1 MARPPAIE
9 TETGVW
15 LALNIGAVGLTD
27 DQFLQLCRENGDFHF
42 EISAQKELIIEKPTV
57 INGDPEL
64 PGFKFDFREMFLV

>member
-42 EISAQKELIIEKPTV
+42 KNYLRRDV
-57 INGDPEL
+57 INLSRVPTL
-64 PGFKFDFREMFLV
+64 P